1 MPVVIGMDGSYAM
14 SHERADELMGVG
26 LFSPSE
32 AADLLRSPT
41 DLLVEQVRSGDLQ
54 AFEALMQLTE
64 KRVLSVAWR
73 VLGDREQAKDAAQET
88 FLRVFRSLD
97 RFRLGESFQA
107 WVCQITVN
115 VCRDLARKRG
125 PVPVDVADLDDL
137 RHPGAH
143 SEAEDALLISQRR
156 SLVRGALGSL
166 PQSERTALILRDI
179 EGFSTE
185 EVAKVLG
192 VRPVTIR
199 TQVASARAKI
209 RAYCDQMLHRTS
221 GGRR

>member
-1 MPVVIGMDGSYAM
+1 MDGIYATAF
-14 SHERADELMGVG
+14 ETANELMGVEA
-26 LFSPSE
+26 FPSIETAE
-32 AADLLRSPT
+32 ALPSPT
-41 DLLVEQVRSGDLQ
+41 DLLIERVRSGDLQ
-54 AFEALMQLTE
+54 AFESLMQLTE
-64 KRVLSVAWR
+64 RLVFSVAWR

-97 RFRLGESFQA
+97 RFRMGESFPA

-125 PVPVDVADLDDL
+125 PIPVDVEDLDSL

-143 SEAEDALLISQRR
+143 SEAEEVLLSSQRR
-156 SLVRGALGSL
+156 ALVQGALKSL
-166 PQSERTALILRDI
+166 PHGERTALVLRDI

-185 EVAKVLG
+185 EVARVLG

-199 TQVASARAKI
+199 TQVASARAKV
-209 RAYCDQMLHRTS
+209 RVYCDQMLHRTS